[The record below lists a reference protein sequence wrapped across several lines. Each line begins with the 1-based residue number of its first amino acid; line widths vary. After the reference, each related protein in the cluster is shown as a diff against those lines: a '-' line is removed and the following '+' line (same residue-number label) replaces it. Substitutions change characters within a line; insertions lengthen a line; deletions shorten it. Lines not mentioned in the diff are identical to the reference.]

1 MQIDAI
7 RRNHMITVR
16 EYTDRLIK
24 NISKVIVGKED
35 VIRQVVICFLAK
47 GHVLLEDLP
56 GTGKTMLLRAFARS
70 IGGDFKRIQFTPDLL
85 PSDLTGINFYNQKEG
100 EFVFREGPLF
110 SNIILADE
118 INRATPRT
126 QSALLEAME
135 EKQVTVDG
143 KTYKLAEPFMVMGTQ
158 NPVESYGTFPLPEA
172 QLDRFFMKLSMGY
185 MNREQEMSIMGR
197 RDSREII
204 EDLPVVS
211 SPEEIETVIS
221 EINKVTVSEDV
232 QKYIM
237 DIIEATRDNSYLSTG
252 ASTRGTLALY
262 RASQILAA
270 MEGRNYV
277 IPEDVKKEAVSV
289 LAHRVIMNSG
299 SHTNAEQVMERILN
313 DIRVPLETI

>member
-1 MQIDAI
+1 
-7 RRNHMITVR
+7 MITVK
-16 EYTDRLIK
+16 EYTDRLVS

-56 GTGKTMLLRAFARS
+56 GTGKTMLLKAFAKS

-100 EFVFREGPLF
+100 EFIFREGPLF

-185 MNREQEMSIMGR
+185 MNREQEISIMGR
-197 RDSREII
+197 KDSKQII
-204 EDLPVVS
+204 EELPVVS
-211 SPEEIETVIS
+211 TQKDVEAVLEEV
-221 EINKVTVSEDV
+221 NKVTVSEDV

-237 DIIEATRDNSYLSTG
+237 DIIEATRTNSYLATG

-270 MEGRNYV
+270 MEGRSYV
-277 IPEDVKKEAVSV
+277 IPEDVKK
-289 LAHRVIMNSG
+289 
-299 SHTNAEQVMERILN
+299 
-313 DIRVPLETI
+313 

>member
-7 RRNHMITVR
+7 RRNHMITVK
-16 EYTDRLIK
+16 EYTDRLVK

-70 IGGDFKRIQFTPDLL
+70 IGGDFKRIQFTPDFL
-85 PSDLTGINFYNQKEG
+85 PSDLTGFNFYNQKEG

-270 MEGRNYV
+270 MEGRSYV